1 MTQDELMV
9 GNWVRYKG
17 HAYQIEEISRP
28 TQRVSLAAPRAV
40 RFAEIKDLEPLPLTK
55 DILLRSDFEV
65 DEEDENN
72 LYMEYDGMWWVRW
85 HPKETNYTR
94 GSFSYVDIEHGC
106 VTLTELPCDSVHELQ
121 NAMALCHCHWMI
133 HL

>member
-1 MTQDELMV
+1 MTQDELIV

-28 TQRVSLAAPRAV
+28 SQKVTLGTTRAV
-40 RFAEIKDLEPLPLTK
+40 RFVEIKDLEPLPLTK
-55 DILLRSDFEV
+55 EILLRNDFE
-65 DEEDENN
+65 DEDGHN

-94 GSFSYVDIEHGC
+94 GSYSYVNIDHGC
-106 VTLTELPCDSVHELQ
+106 VTLDEMPCDSVHELQ
-121 NAMALCHCHWMI
+121 NAMALCHFHWTI